1 MSKALFGHLGG
12 PDPRLLSEVTRL
24 RARVV
29 ELEAENESLRAQV
42 IIEGA
47 TLGEV
52 TREPLLTLDA
62 PAPALA

>member
-12 PDPRLLSEVTRL
+12 PDPRLLAEVGRL
-24 RARVV
+24 RARVA

-42 IIEGA
+42 LIEGA

-52 TREPLLTLDA
+52 TIEPAITLDQ